1 MKHDMQ
7 AFQHAP
13 MMFGDDNR
21 LSRGIIVRCPGGAE
35 ERLPYNTHAL
45 PASSQ
50 RDQDANEIQFVRRR
64 LLPRGWF
71 IGRKRREHRC
81 PKCNAYRTTTKQE
94 VLRERI
100 EPMTKELPLQVVANN
115 TKPVDVLP
123 PRAMSRE
130 ERRIIFEKL
139 NEVYVNDKVG
149 YSANWTDVRVAADLG
164 VPLQWV
170 KVIRDENFGD
180 EVGNEDIRKQ
190 LAEAKQALALVR
202 ELEPSIKK
210 LLALADRIE
219 RSIAECARV
228 LK

>member
-1 MKHDMQ
+1 MNEREADMLRAEIETLIRHYPEIAEDEVLRADMLDGETALSDVLTDLIRMGEDAKAMSTATKARQ
-7 AFQHAP
+7 
-13 MMFGDDNR
+13 DDLKAR
-21 LSRGIIVRCPGGAE
+21 A
-35 ERLPYNTHAL
+35 
-45 PASSQ
+45 Q
-50 RDQDANEIQFVRRR
+50 RFDRRV
-64 LLPRGWF
+64 
-71 IGRKRREHRC
+71 E
-81 PKCNAYRTTTKQE
+81 YRTTTKQE

-115 TKPVDVLP
+115 AKPVDVLP

-164 VPLQWV
+164 VPLQWF

-190 LAEAKQALALVR
+190 LAEAKEALALVR

>member
-1 MKHDMQ
+1 M
-7 AFQHAP
+7 
-13 MMFGDDNR
+13 
-21 LSRGIIVRCPGGAE
+21 CC
-35 ERLPYNTHAL
+35 
-45 PASSQ
+45 
-50 RDQDANEIQFVRRR
+50 RR
-64 LLPRGWF
+64 
-71 IGRKRREHRC
+71 
-81 PKCNAYRTTTKQE
+81 A
-94 VLRERI
+94 
-100 EPMTKELPLQVVANN
+100 
-115 TKPVDVLP
+115 
-123 PRAMSRE
+123 RE

-149 YSANWTDVRVAADLG
+149 YSASWTDVRVAADLG

-190 LAEAKQALALVR
+190 LAEAKEALALVR

-210 LLALADRIE
+210 LLALADRNE